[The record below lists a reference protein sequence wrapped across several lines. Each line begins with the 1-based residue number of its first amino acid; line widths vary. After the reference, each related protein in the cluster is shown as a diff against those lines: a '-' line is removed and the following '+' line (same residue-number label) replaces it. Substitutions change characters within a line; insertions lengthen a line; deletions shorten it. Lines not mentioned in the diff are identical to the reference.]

1 MHKGTHHN
9 NKKKTEFIEV
19 NGKLLN
25 KTSLYYWT
33 SLAKEC
39 YERHCV
45 CTGCTLIPK
54 METPNFVCRIK
65 DFVMGYFLL
74 GKYPNEEVDK

>member
-1 MHKGTHHN
+1 MRKHYRKN
-9 NKKKTEFIEV
+9 DIEIVEV
-19 NGKLLN
+19 NGRFLN

-33 SLAKEC
+33 PLALEC
-39 YERHCV
+39 YKRGCN
-45 CTGCTLIPK
+45 CTGCTLVPK

-74 GKYPNEEVDK
+74 GKYPDKEVEK